1 MQRCLLFPGVAILAA
16 FSLSLSLSCAQF
28 GSLGSDAGSED
39 GALQSADCPPSL
51 YKDKLLVVGAVERVQ
66 IEPQGVVLQARVD
79 TGAAISSID
88 AQDITPFERDGK
100 PWVKFKLPLRDDKKS
115 SVEITTPVTRR
126 AAIKRHGEA
135 PLHRLVVSLRV
146 VLGPVDRLSDFTL
159 ADRAGYDYSVLIGRS
174 YLQGLALVDVDRE
187 MTLTPRPRS
196 AEE

>member
-1 MQRCLLFPGVAILAA
+1 MSF
-16 FSLSLSLSCAQF
+16 SLSLSCAQF
-28 GSLGSDAGSED
+28 GGSESEAGSED
-39 GALQSADCPPSL
+39 GALQSEDCPPSL

-66 IEPQGVVLQARVD
+66 IEPEDLVLQARVD
-79 TGAAISSID
+79 TGARTSSID

-115 SVEITTPVTRR
+115 STEITTPVTGR
-126 AAIKRHGEA
+126 ASIKRHGEE

-159 ADRAGYDYSVLIGRS
+159 ADRSGYDYPVLIGRS
-174 YLQGLALVDVDRE
+174 YLQGVALVDVDRE
-187 MTLTPRPRS
+187 LTLTPRPKS

>member
-1 MQRCLLFPGVAILAA
+1 MQRFLFFPGVAMVAA
-16 FSLSLSLSCAQF
+16 FSLSLSCAQF
-28 GSLGSDAGSED
+28 GSSEGEAGSED
-39 GALQSADCPPSL
+39 GALQSDDCPPNL
-51 YKDKLLVVGAVERVQ
+51 YKDKMLVVGAVERVQ
-66 IEPQGVVLQARVD
+66 IEPQGIVLQARVD
-79 TGAAISSID
+79 TGAGISSID

-159 ADRAGYDYSVLIGRS
+159 ADRAGYDYPVLIGRT

-187 MTLTPRPRS
+187 MTLTPRPQS